1 MNWPKPPSD
10 LGTTALTVCVGA
22 LGALIGWAIGAPIY
36 LLIGP
41 AVMVSLAGL
50 AGLRMGISLSIRNA
64 CFVVI
69 GLAVGAG
76 FDHNAVDAMMRW
88 PFAFGVV
95 IGMIWVML
103 ILSRWML
110 SRYFGFDKRSA
121 LLAAAPGHLSF
132 VLAMAAEAGGNVARV
147 STTQS
152 VRLLSLTLL
161 VPFVAV
167 AMGVDLGGSI
177 VPQGTLMGL
186 GQTLALLVLGVAAG
200 VALERLHVPAPLL
213 IGPML
218 VSALG
223 HLSDLAPGVLPLWL
237 VFPAYLV
244 LGALIGTRFSGV
256 SLSDL
261 TNGLAAGLAVTVLA
275 VALALVASIPVAMA
289 LGMPLAHILVAFA
302 PGGFETMIAMGAVL
316 GVVPGFVAACHMMRL
331 FVLSVLLPWMLARSG
346 PVLTSSDDR
355 R

>member
-10 LGTTALTVCVGA
+10 LVTTVVTVCVGA
-22 LGALIGWAIGAPIY
+22 LGAAIGWAVGAPIY

-41 AVMVSLAGL
+41 AVLVSLAGL
-50 AGLRMGISLSIRNA
+50 AGLRMGISLSVRNA

-69 GLAVGAG
+69 GLTVGAG
-76 FDHNAVDAMMRW
+76 FDHNAVDAMIRW
-88 PFAFGVV
+88 PLAFVV
-95 IGMIWVML
+95 VLVMIWVML
-103 ILSRWML
+103 ALSRWML
-110 SRYFGFDKRSA
+110 GRFFGFDARSA

-132 VLAMAAEAGGNVARV
+132 VMAMAAEAGGNVARV

-152 VRLLSLTLL
+152 VRLLSLTLA
-161 VPFVAV
+161 VPFVAL

-177 VPQGTLMGL
+177 VPQGVLMGL
-186 GQTLALLVLGVAAG
+186 WQTLVLLVAG
-200 VALERLHVPAPLL
+200 VIAGIIFGRLRVPAPML

-218 VSALG
+218 ASAAG
-223 HLSDLAPGVLPLWL
+223 HLTGLAPGVLPVWL

-261 TNGLAAGLAVTVLA
+261 TNGLAAGLAVTILA
-275 VALALVASIPVAMA
+275 VLLALVAAFPVALA

-331 FVLSVLLPWMLARSG
+331 FVLSILLPWMLR
-346 PVLTSSDDR
+346 
-355 R
+355 

>member
-10 LGTTALTVCVGA
+10 LVTTVVTVCVGA
-22 LGALIGWAIGAPIY
+22 LGAAVGWAVGAPIY

-41 AVMVSLAGL
+41 AVLVSLAGL
-50 AGLRMGISLSIRNA
+50 AGLRMGISLSVRNA

-69 GLAVGAG
+69 GLTVGAG
-76 FDHNAVDAMMRW
+76 FDHNAVDAMIRW
-88 PFAFGVV
+88 PLAFVV
-95 IGMIWVML
+95 VLVMIWVML
-103 ILSRWML
+103 ALSRWML
-110 SRYFGFDKRSA
+110 GRFFGFDARSA

-132 VLAMAAEAGGNVARV
+132 VMAMAAEAGGNVARV

-152 VRLLSLTLL
+152 VRLLSLTLA
-161 VPFVAV
+161 VPFVALS
-167 AMGVDLGGSI
+167 MGVDLGGSI
-177 VPQGTLMGL
+177 VPQGVLMGL
-186 GQTLALLVLGVAAG
+186 WQTLVLLVAG
-200 VALERLHVPAPLL
+200 VIAGIIFGRLRVPAPML

-218 VSALG
+218 VSAAG
-223 HLSDLAPGVLPLWL
+223 HLTGLAPGVLPVWL

-261 TNGLAAGLAVTVLA
+261 TNGLAAGLAVTILA
-275 VALALVASIPVAMA
+275 VLLALVAAFPVALA

-331 FVLSVLLPWMLARSG
+331 FVLSILLPWMLR
-346 PVLTSSDDR
+346 
-355 R
+355 